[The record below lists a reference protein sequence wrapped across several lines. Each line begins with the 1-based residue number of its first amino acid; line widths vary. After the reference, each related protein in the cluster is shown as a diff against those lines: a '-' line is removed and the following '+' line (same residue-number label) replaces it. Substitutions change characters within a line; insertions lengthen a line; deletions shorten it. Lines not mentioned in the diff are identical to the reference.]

1 MQMTILKVSG
11 LYMFSPIQNSQSLLS
26 KYALC
31 IILEVW
37 ITKSML
43 VPYIWIVLFV
53 YFLILPS
60 HLIEFIQEGPLL
72 SLL

>member
-43 VPYIWIVLFV
+43 VPYIVLFV

>member
-1 MQMTILKVSG
+1 MTILKVSG

-37 ITKSML
+37 ITKSMF
-43 VPYIWIVLFV
+43 VPYIVLFV

>member
-1 MQMTILKVSG
+1 MQNILKVSA
-11 LYMFSPIQNSQSLLS
+11 LHMYHKFSIPTSN
-26 KYALC
+26 YALC

-37 ITKSML
+37 ITKSMF
-43 VPYIWIVLFV
+43 VPYIVLFV